1 METPRRRGVSFWRRI
16 NLDIS
21 LSLRERAGVRAAFSR
36 GRAFAPLAKHLC
48 FGKSAPNHSPEAR
61 VAEAATS
68 LRLNF
73 ATELC
78 SRGFLPR
85 SHKRRHPWATP
96 LRATLAQSSARHALR
111 SGQARGSFT
120 HSERQYE
127 TAFGAFRV
135 DLSFDICIEHMADRG
150 SYSTQSNRPCRLA
163 FSQIQP
169 D

>member
-1 METPRRRGVSFWRRI
+1 MVEDQSESTGTVRPG
-16 NLDIS
+16 
-21 LSLRERAGVRAAFSR
+21 LSDGAGKRSQKGVRAAFSR
-36 GRAFAPLAKHLC
+36 GRAFAPLARHLC
-48 FGKSAPNHSPEAR
+48 FGKGAPNHSPEAR

-85 SHKRRHPWATP
+85 SHKLAIPGIARYA
-96 LRATLAQSSARHALR
+96 ADLAQSSARHALR
-111 SGQARGSFT
+111 GGQARGSFT